1 MPQLQ
6 SLYKRVLI
14 LGGYGTFGARIAE
27 LLASERDIQLI
38 LAGHDRFK
46 ADLVASR
53 LQQSFPA
60 NRFEGLRL
68 DRDAINLT
76 EQLAALNLD
85 LLIHCAGP
93 FQSQDFHVAQACIN
107 SQTPYIDIADA
118 GTFVSDI
125 TTLDSAA
132 KRADTPVISGA
143 STLPALSSSVLKALA
158 TPFTQIDTIEINI
171 APAHRISRGLAT
183 VRSGFEALGK
193 DFSITRNGTRVN
205 TYTGDEL
212 RKVDIGHPVGERWV
226 CNFDVPD
233 LRLIPAQL
241 PDVQNLRFGTGV
253 QPRPLQAGLALCARL
268 ARIRLPNGIPPLL
281 PYLARAGHWLA
292 ARWPGGSPHGGMT
305 VAIHGKTA
313 ELSDALANWQILGL
327 NGDGPWIPAAPA
339 AAMARKILR
348 GEYRER
354 GATACWQLLS
364 LEEILAELTPY
375 AVVTRFEPP
384 RAAH

>member
-27 LLASERDIQLI
+27 LLASERNVQLI

-46 ADLVASR
+46 ADLLASR
-53 LQQSFPA
+53 LQKTFPQ
-60 NRFEGLRL
+60 NLFEGLRL

-76 EQLAALNLD
+76 EQLTALNLD

-93 FQSQDFHVAQACIN
+93 FQSQDFHVAQACIK
-107 SQTPYIDIADA
+107 SHTAYIDIADA
-118 GTFVSDI
+118 GAFVSDI
-125 TTLDSAA
+125 TTLDTAA
-132 KRADTPVISGA
+132 RNANTPIISGA
-143 STLPALSSSVLKALA
+143 STLPALSSSVLETLA
-158 TPFTQIDTIEINI
+158 TPFIQIDSIEINI

-193 DFSITRNGTRVN
+193 DFSITRNGTQVN
-205 TYTGDEL
+205 TFTGDEL
-212 RKVDIGHPVGERWV
+212 RKVEIGHPVGQRWV

-233 LRLIPAQL
+233 LRLIPGRM
-241 PDVQNLRFGTGV
+241 PDVQNLRFGTGL

-268 ARIRLPNGIPPLL
+268 ARIRLPDAIPPLL
-281 PYLARAGHWLA
+281 PFFARAGHWLA
-292 ARWPGGSPHGGMT
+292 ARWPGGSQHGGMS
-305 VAIHGKTA
+305 VEIRGKTSEYA
-313 ELSDALANWQILGL
+313 DAVADWQILGL

-339 AAMARKILR
+339 AAMAKKILR
-348 GEYRER
+348 KEYTEG

>member
-1 MPQLQ
+1 LPQLQ

-27 LLASERDIQLI
+27 LLATEPNVQLI
-38 LAGHDRFK
+38 LAGHDRFR
-46 ADLVASR
+46 ADLLANR
-53 LQQSFPA
+53 LQKSFPE
-60 NRFEGLRL
+60 NHFEGLRL
-68 DRDAINLT
+68 DREAVNLT

-93 FQSQDFHVAQACIN
+93 FQNQDYRVARACIDRRIA
-107 SQTPYIDIADA
+107 YIDIADA
-118 GTFVSDI
+118 GAFVGDI

-132 KRADTPVISGA
+132 EHTNTPVISGA
-143 STLPALSSSVLKALA
+143 SSLPALSSAVLHALA
-158 TPFTQIDTIEINI
+158 EPFARIDSIEINI

-183 VRSGFEALGK
+183 VRSGLEALGK
-193 DFSITRNGTRVN
+193 DFSVTRNGNRER

-212 RKVDIGHPVGERWV
+212 RKVEIGHPVGERWV

-233 LRLIPAQL
+233 LRLIPKRI
-241 PDVQNLRFGTGV
+241 PEIQNLRFGTGV
-253 QPRPLQAGLALCARL
+253 QPRLLQAGLALCARL
-268 ARIRLPNGIPPLL
+268 ARIRLPAAVPPLL
-281 PYLARAGHWLA
+281 PHFARAGHWLA
-292 ARWPGGSPHGGMT
+292 AHWPGGSPHGGMA
-305 VAIHGKTA
+305 VEVRGKTA
-313 ELSDALANWQILGL
+313 DLGNAVADWQILGL

-348 GEYRER
+348 GEYREA

-364 LEEILAELTPY
+364 LEEILAELAPF